1 MDLISIEYL
10 GGIVFKLLGLNA
22 ERKKEVAAYME
33 RISKTIAKFGPRLR
47 EGAPFDELQGYATET
62 HELARG
68 FASATSD
75 VLPESERKELIEKL
89 ERSFN
94 AKDFLAKNKS
104 GGEER
109 EHLLVFLGEAAG
121 TFRAAASTLKAS
133 ANKFG

>member
-1 MDLISIEYL
+1 MDLKLIEYL

-33 RISKTIAKFGPRLR
+33 SISQTIGKFGPRLR
-47 EGAPFDELQGYATET
+47 EGAPFEELRGYAAET
-62 HELARG
+62 HEFARR

-75 VLPESERKELIEKL
+75 VLPESERKELIQKL
-89 ERSFN
+89 EEAFN
-94 AKDFLAKNKS
+94 AKDFLARG
-104 GGEER
+104 GGEQR
-109 EHLLVFLGEAAG
+109 EQLLVFLGEAAG